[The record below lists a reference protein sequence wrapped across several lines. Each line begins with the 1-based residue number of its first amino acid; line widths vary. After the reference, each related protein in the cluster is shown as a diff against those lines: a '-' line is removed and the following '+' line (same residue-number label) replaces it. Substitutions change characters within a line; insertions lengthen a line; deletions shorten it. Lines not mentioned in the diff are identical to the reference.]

1 MRKKQVLPL
10 TIGAI
15 IVIALLLYRVISG
28 VGELRVDYTPA
39 TTHKHK
45 ACKYDLK
52 VYVENSG
59 SMDGYMCPGSDLQ
72 DAVFDYVSDLQ
83 KGASTSSF
91 YYINSSVIPVNKDLE
106 GYIKAL
112 TPQSFAMA
120 GGNRGNTDLM
130 QIFSNL
136 LSAQEKNTVTVFV
149 SDCILDLPG
158 GDPTAFFGRCTV
170 SMKSAFNAALAANPN
185 LGVEILKMESKFDGM
200 WYCGNERAKLS
211 AVKRPYYIWVI
222 GDRCILAQLNKK
234 YPVTEIQGGIKDY
247 CAFTGTMAIPFEIEQ
262 KKLTSP
268 RGGKCK
274 IQILAGLGESLQVAD
289 AIKNN
294 AKGSEVESVTVV
306 KGGKSQYSHV
316 VTVAEDP
323 KPHHVTLNFNQPAV
337 PTWVAAS
344 NDNTGKNVEN
354 NLDKTTGFKYLIEGV
369 AKAYK
374 GAENFGSIS
383 FDIKDK

>member
-1 MRKKQVLPL
+1 MRKKQVLPIAL
-10 TIGAI
+10 GALI
-15 IVIALLLYRVISG
+15 ILLLYLAFRKGGGNYV
-28 VGELRVDYTPA
+28 VDFTPVTA
-39 TTHKHK
+39 HKHK

-59 SMDGYMCPGSDLQ
+59 SMDGYMCPGSNLQ
-72 DAVFDYVSDLQ
+72 DAVYDYVSDLQ
-83 KGASTSSF
+83 EGASASAF
-91 YYINSSVIPVNKDLE
+91 YYINSNVIPVNKDLD

-112 TPQSFAMA
+112 TPSSFASA
-120 GGNRGNTDLM
+120 GGNRSNTDLM
-130 QIFSNL
+130 QIFNNM
-136 LSAQEKNTVTVFV
+136 LSAHTANTVTVFV

-170 SMKSAFNAALAANPN
+170 SMKSAFNNALAVNAN

-200 WYCGNERAKLS
+200 WYCGSESAKLS
-211 AVKRPYYIWVI
+211 GVKRPYYIWII

-234 YPVTEIQGGIKDY
+234 YPVSEIQGGIKGF
-247 CAFTGTMAIPFEIEQ
+247 CAFTGTMPIPFDIEQ

-268 RGGKCK
+268 RGGKSR
-274 IQILAGLGESLQVAD
+274 IQIHADLAESLQMPD

-294 AKGSEVESVTVV
+294 AKGSEVVNISAV

-323 KPHHVTLNFNQPAV
+323 NPHHVTLNFNQPAV
-337 PTWVAAS
+337 PAWVAAS
-344 NDNTGKNVEN
+344 NDDSGKDVES
-354 NLDKTTGFKYLIEGV
+354 NLDKTTGFKYLVEGV

-383 FDIKDK
+383 FDIKK

>member
-10 TIGAI
+10 AIGAI
-15 IVIALLLYRVISG
+15 IVIALIMFCKTG
-28 VGELRVDYTPA
+28 GGLRVDYSPV

-83 KGASTSSF
+83 KGASTASF
-91 YYINSSVIPVNKDLE
+91 YYINSSVIPVNKNLND
-106 GYIKAL
+106 YIKAL

-130 QIFSNL
+130 QIFNNI
-136 LSAQEKNTVTVFV
+136 LSAQENNTVTVFV

-170 SMKSAFNAALAANPN
+170 SMKSDFNDALSANPN
-185 LGVEILKMESKFDGM
+185 LGVEVLKMESKFDGM

-211 AVKRPYYIWVI
+211 GVKRPYYIWVI

-234 YPVTEIQGGIKDY
+234 YPVNDIQSGVKDY
-247 CAFTGTMAIPFEIEQ
+247 CAFTGTMAIPFEVEQ
-262 KKLTSP
+262 KKLTTP

-274 IQILAGLGESLQVAD
+274 IQILADLGESLQAAD

-294 AKGSEVESVTVV
+294 ARGSDVLSVTVV

-323 KPHHVTLNFNQPAV
+323 NPHHVTLNFNQPAV
-337 PTWVAAS
+337 PAWVAAS
-344 NDNTGKNVEN
+344 SDDTGKNVES

-374 GAENFGSIS
+374 GADNFGSIS
-383 FDIKDK
+383 FDVKDK